1 MQVFVMCPF
10 CMKVFD
16 SLTEPHF
23 TFRLDGRVRM
33 AHLSC
38 FETVNTRMTAQSVQ
52 THVQT
57 KPNGEQKDEQ
67 P

>member
-16 SLTEPHF
+16 SLAEPHF
-23 TFRLDGRVRM
+23 TFQLDGRART

-38 FETVNTRMTAQSVQ
+38 FETVSTHMTAQSVQ
-52 THVQT
+52 THVQS
-57 KPNGEQKDEQ
+57 KPNGEQKDTQ
-67 P
+67 T